1 MAFQL
6 TRYCDRCKKEHKEA
20 IEATISIPQVP
31 PPNWAVVTIFRE
43 WSAGWPPRQSVEE
56 RYLLCYDCKMRVV
69 TALAKANAAK
79 TNS

>member
-43 WSAGWPPRQSVEE
+43 SLEE
-56 RYLLCYDCKMRVV
+56 RYLLCYDCKMRIVN
-69 TALAKANAAK
+69 ALAKIHAAQ